1 MRYFAIAL
9 CALLAVCSASAAW
22 AQYGLYGAP
31 NVLPVEQQNAQA
43 AYPTTPYPAQPAAQ
57 TTYQPY
63 QPAAQYRYPAPNN
76 PAPANQPAAWVAPAE
91 QPMAAPAL
99 AAPNAPAPQQ
109 YQGQPAAVP
118 GPVFQQPQP
127 ANGPA
132 VPTFQQPRPINP
144 PAPTGYRTLSP
155 APMTQGNVPQSSGMM
170 NQMLAD
176 QAACNQGG
184 CNTGCGTDA
193 FCGPACECPW
203 YASVSAL
210 VLNRGDARRIWVSA
224 NAADLREQLM
234 TTNVPLAWRWGG
246 EVQVGRRFCY
256 ECTPWALEGTFW
268 TTNNF
273 TGEETSTRGVANGV
287 FCPLDINNITFYFP
301 GGTSAT
307 ARDYFL
313 GTDSITVARR
323 NEFYNL
329 EINLLREQLP
339 WTCDS
344 PWLIG
349 WGLGVR
355 YFRFQE
361 SLTLST
367 SKAGTGNAFFRDTVN
382 NNLIGPQINF
392 DLAYQACNSVRLFV
406 SPSFGVF
413 GNIVDS
419 RFEAQ
424 AAPAAS
430 SAYVNGAND
439 IAGYPNF
446 PTQGNVAGLAFLT
459 QVDLGVDWQFTQNWS
474 ARVGYR
480 VMAVTGTA
488 LADDQF
494 PQYMCDTPDM
504 ENPQHTSS
512 LLLHGAFL
520 GVTYNF

>member
-43 AYPTTPYPAQPAAQ
+43 AYPTTAYPAQPAAQ

-76 PAPANQPAAWVAPAE
+76 PTPTNQPAAWVAPAE

-99 AAPNAPAPQQ
+99 AAPNAPAPQL
-109 YQGQPAAVP
+109 YQAQPPAAVP
-118 GPVFQQPQP
+118 GPVFQQQP
-127 ANGPA
+127 ANAPA
-132 VPTFQQPRPINP
+132 AATYQPRPMNP
-144 PAPTGYRTLSP
+144 PAAAGYRTLSP
-155 APMTQGNVPQSSGMM
+155 APVAQGNVPQNSGMM

-176 QAACNQGG
+176 QAACNPGG
-184 CNTGCGTDA
+184 CNNNCGPDA
-193 FCGPACECPW
+193 FCGPCNECPW

-210 VLNRGDARRIWVSA
+210 TLSRGDARRVWVSA
-224 NAADLREQLM
+224 NAADVREQLL

-246 EVQVGRRFCY
+246 EVQLGRRFCCD
-256 ECTPWALEGTFW
+256 CTPYALEATFW
-268 TTNNF
+268 TTNGF
-273 TGEETSTRGVANGV
+273 SGEQTSSLGPFGVSTTLNT
-287 FCPLDINNITFYFP
+287 NNITYSFP
-301 GGTSAT
+301 GVSYVAN
-307 ARDYFL
+307 DYFV
-313 GTDSITVARR
+313 GADSISVARR
-323 NEFYNL
+323 DEFYNF
-329 EINLLREQLP
+329 EINLLREQMP

-344 PWLIG
+344 PWVIG
-349 WGLGVR
+349 WSLGVR

-361 SLTLST
+361 SLSVSA
-367 SKAGTGNAFFRDTVN
+367 SKTGFGDAFFKDTVT
-382 NNLIGPQINF
+382 NNLIGPQIGF
-392 DLAYQACNSVRLFV
+392 DLAYQVGNNVRLFV
-406 SPSFGVF
+406 CPSFGVY
-413 GNIVDS
+413 GNIVDG
-419 RFEAQ
+419 RFETQ
-424 AAPAAS
+424 ARHAS
-430 SAYVNGAND
+430 ETYINGTND
-439 IAGYPNF
+439 IGGYPDF
-446 PTQGNVAGLAFLT
+446 PAQGTVSGVAFLT
-459 QVDLGVDWQFTQNWS
+459 QIDVGVDWQFAQNWS

-480 VMAVTGTA
+480 VIAISGTA